1 MQSDGTSFC
10 VYVVFTA
17 LTWYTVMK
25 TVFKTK
31 NMKIHSVQNNA
42 KLTQPQTLEN
52 YASTCLVISTI

>member
-1 MQSDGTSFC
+1 MNESIQCDAVRWEQFC

-31 NMKIHSVQNNA
+31 NMKIHFVQNNA

-52 YASTCLVISTI
+52 YA